1 TVARKVRR
9 LSRGTHLE
17 DLEADGRVGLVEAAT
32 RFDPTIGTQFRVFAK
47 TRIRGAMLD
56 GIRARCPIGRRPYE
70 RQRALAALESQSPA
84 NTNGGERAASDLVAH
99 AGTSDGLPEIPDALP
114 SGARWNGR
122 QMAQLPVA
130 EDDRLEIVLA

>member
-1 TVARKVRR
+1 
-9 LSRGTHLE
+9 
-17 DLEADGRVGLVEAAT
+17 
-32 RFDPTIGTQFRVFAK
+32 
-47 TRIRGAMLD
+47 
-56 GIRARCPIGRRPYE
+56 
-70 RQRALAALESQSPA
+70 QSPA

-130 EDDRLEIVLA
+130 EDDRLEIVLAEQVSELPRLERRLVLLRYGEDKSLTAAAREMGVGLSWTSRVHA